1 MAKRISVSFC
11 LLTGVIFTWVPA
23 QAAMTTALTE
33 SRTQLLAHP
42 GIAETIVQIATEQ
55 SVSTTATLTLEDLPP
70 GFTELP
76 PELATQVASR
86 LDILRQQLGQ
96 GNLKPE
102 NFFTFVNPQNFQIV
116 LGFTGKLPNKP
127 EQASFDS
134 SLQQLQQAE
143 AQQQMLSQ
151 LQEKLKAFGEI
162 KVTDSGTLPGLNDVA
177 NASTGLTLGLE
188 MQGQPLRMDLAAF
201 RRNTVGAFTA
211 VMYAKGGQPAVA
223 VGDVARKLDG
233 RIVQSAQ
240 TTHSPIATLR

>member
-1 MAKRISVSFC
+1 MSFC
-11 LLTGVIFTWVPA
+11 LLTGVIFAWVPA

-42 GIAETIVQIATEQ
+42 GIAESIPQIVTEQ

-86 LDILRQQLGQ
+86 LDILTKQLGQ